1 MVDDRGMPSAVR
13 CFNLGPVE
21 QDRRLRMGV
30 IWFAISLACAVLLA
44 KKHVGSGLELIVVL
58 PFFLSAYG
66 LFQALY
72 KT

>member
-1 MVDDRGMPSAVR
+1 
-13 CFNLGPVE
+13 
-21 QDRRLRMGV
+21 MGV

-44 KKHVGSGLELIVVL
+44 KKHAGSALELMVVL